1 MSFGHVCSLTH
12 MFGRFGRL
20 FDQMPQWDDSTKNQ
34 VKLATSNK
42 HLWFLLKPSY
52 DEKQIQAWLRARA
65 IGDTAGNLSAG
76 SEVAGEKPAG
86 PAGGIDALLTACA
99 ASEHEAASS
108 LPAQS
113 RSAAADEDGSREPAA
128 KRMRKGAAPVRVK
141 VVDSGSA
148 RKSASPPGCL
158 PVSQRAHARPH
169 TDGRVAYTHVFV
181 CLEQSYLCV
190 FNNPRCPGFQET
202 E

>member
-113 RSAAADEDGSREPAA
+113 RSAAAEEDGREPLA
-128 KRMRKGAAPVRVK
+128 KRMRKGNAPVRAKLVE
-141 VVDSGSA
+141 SGSA
-148 RKSASPPGCL
+148 RKTASPPGCL
-158 PVSQRAHARPH
+158 PVRACTRARAPAH
-169 TDGRVAYTHVFV
+169 RRPRGVRVCF
-181 CLEQSYLCV
+181 
-190 FNNPRCPGFQET
+190 
-202 E
+202 